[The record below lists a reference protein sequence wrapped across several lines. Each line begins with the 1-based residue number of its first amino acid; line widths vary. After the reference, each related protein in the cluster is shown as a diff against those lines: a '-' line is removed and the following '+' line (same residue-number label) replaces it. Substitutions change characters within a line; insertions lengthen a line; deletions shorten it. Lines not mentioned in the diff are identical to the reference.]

1 METKGR
7 VPHRDDNP
15 LSDLFDLIE
24 SNQTVFPKKLIR
36 LISGGLI
43 VASVGFGWGDGL
55 ITDLE
60 ASNRAG
66 EKTDKIGCRPYNQ
79 CLRDYYYQFKQDN
92 LDRTN
97 RDWNIALTGGV
108 IGGIGLYLTRRLPD

>member
-15 LSDLFDLIE
+15 LSDLFALRETDQI
-24 SNQTVFPKKLIR
+24 VFPKGLVRIFSGLLI
-36 LISGGLI
+36 LG
-43 VASVGFGWGDGL
+43 SVGFGWGDAL
-55 ITDLE
+55 LADLAAE
-60 ASNRAG
+60 SQAALKVGQTN
-66 EKTDKIGCRPYNQ
+66 CQLYQQ